1 MANFVRRTPEGEDR
15 ERLICGDCGYIAYEN
30 PKIVV
35 GSVVAEAGRILLCRR
50 AIEPR
55 RGYWTLPAGYM
66 ELGET
71 TEEGARREAWEEAR
85 ARLELD
91 GVLAIYSIARIGQV
105 QIIYK
110 AHLAEPGIAAGPE
123 SLDVR
128 FFAWEEIP
136 WDDIAFPSV
145 RWALAAWKAGGPGI
159 AGNPPEDARGVAGL

>member
-15 ERLICGDCGYIAYEN
+15 ERLICGDCGYVAYEN

-35 GSVVAEAGRILLCRR
+35 GSVVSDGGRILLCRR

-55 RGYWTLPAGYM
+55 HGFWTLPAGYM

-71 TEEGARREAWEEAR
+71 AEEGARREAWEEAR
-85 ARLELD
+85 ARLELE

-110 AHLAEPGIAAGPE
+110 AHLAEPGFAPGPE

-136 WDDIAFPSV
+136 WDELAFPSV
-145 RWALAAWKAGGPGI
+145 HWSLKAWKAGLPGV
-159 AGNPPEDARGVAGL
+159 AGNPPQDPRGVAGL